1 MSNTEHRRQLV
12 QSELLKRDTFGAVL
26 LCKERDGGRYVARD
40 LSVAKPWARPL
51 ARWLMHREAI
61 ALGSLPGSFQAPRL
75 LALRRNG
82 LHRTFVAGAPMYEAK
97 PRDIEYFRAARK
109 LLHRL
114 HRAGLTHNDLAK
126 EPNWLVTDDGLP
138 ALVDFQLA
146 SVFRKRTWRF
156 RQQAREDVRHLLK
169 HKRTYLPDHLT
180 QRERAILDRPSL
192 PSRIWRATGKKLYLF
207 VTRVLLNWSDR
218 EGAADR
224 GKK

>member
-1 MSNTEHRRQLV
+1 MAKTELMRPLV

-26 LCKERDGGRYVARD
+26 LCQQPDGDRFVARD
-40 LSVAKPWARPL
+40 LSVAKSWARPL
-51 ARWLMHREAI
+51 ARWLMRREAL
-61 ALGSLPGSFQAPRL
+61 ALGALPDRFPAPRL
-75 LALRRNG
+75 LALSRDG
-82 LHRTFVAGAPMYEAK
+82 LHRTFVAGVPMYEAR

-126 EPNWLVTDDGLP
+126 EPNWLVTDDGQP

-156 RQQAREDVRHLLK
+156 RQQAREDLRHLLK
-169 HKRTYLPDHLT
+169 HKRTYLPDYLT
-180 QRERAILDRPSL
+180 QRERGILDRPSL
-192 PSRIWRATGKKLYLF
+192 PSRIWSATGKKLYLF
-207 VTRVLLNWSDR
+207 VTRVILNWSDR

-224 GKK
+224 GRQ